1 MDDGE
6 SDERWPSQLVHHRM
20 KKGERTASEMHWPSV
35 MSATAL
41 RKSRA
46 NLNEP
51 MAGSQETE

>member
-1 MDDGE
+1 
-6 SDERWPSQLVHHRM
+6 M